1 MKTTLFT
8 IISVCLCATAANVSQ
23 GNGDTNVNQPTVKPN
38 SVGKV
43 LVQQLCT
50 SGAGLTELKSMIKQE
65 FQTMKKELIHE
76 IEKKDSKDPWI
87 KMNTAP
93 VCFGAKGDQFG
104 KFFVPIGGRLAS
116 IKLVH
121 FYGYVTC
128 AKSNKKFWSYWG
140 CSTYVSSLKEMVNIV
155 ITNSSN
161 HILLPSSQFMRNNN
175 KWSSLQGYNSF
186 SPEIVLSVFS
196 DPSVV
201 VKGQELRLWFGEDMV
216 NSFYEGDN
224 DGKSCCD
231 VYARL
236 V

>member
-8 IISVCLCATAANVSQ
+8 LLSICLCSSAANVSTQ
-23 GNGDTNVNQPTVKPN
+23 GTDDNQPKIKPN
-38 SVGKV
+38 THAKV
-43 LVQQLCT
+43 LVQQLCN
-50 SGAGLTELKSMIKQE
+50 SGGAGLTELRSMIKQE
-65 FQTMKKELIHE
+65 FQTMKKELTEE
-76 IEKKDSKDPWI
+76 IGKKESKDPWI

-104 KFFVPIGGRLAS
+104 KFFVSASGRLAS

-128 AKSNKKFWSYWG
+128 NKRDKRFWSYWG
-140 CSTYVSSLKEMVNIV
+140 CSTVSSVKEKVNVV
-155 ITNSSN
+155 ITNSAN
-161 HILLPSSQFMRNNN
+161 HILLPSSQFMHDSN

-196 DPSVV
+196 NPSVV
-201 VKGQELRLWFGEDMV
+201 VKGQELRLWYGEDLV
-216 NSFYEGDN
+216 NTESDN

-236 V
+236 L

>member
-1 MKTTLFT
+1 MKATLFT
-8 IISVCLCATAANVSQ
+8 LVSFCLCSSAANVSTQ
-23 GNGDTNVNQPTVKPN
+23 GTDLNQPKIKPN
-38 SVGKV
+38 TDAKV
-43 LVQQLCT
+43 LVQQLCN
-50 SGAGLTELKSMIKQE
+50 SGGTGLTGLRSMIKQE
-65 FQTMKKELIHE
+65 FQTMKKELTEE
-76 IEKKDSKDPWI
+76 IGKKEGKDPWI

-104 KFFVPIGGRLAS
+104 KFFVSASGRLAS

-128 AKSNKKFWSYWG
+128 AKGDKRFWSYWG
-140 CSTYVSSLKEMVNIV
+140 CSIYYGSLKEKVNIV
-155 ITNSSN
+155 ITNSAN
-161 HILLPSSQFMRNNN
+161 HILLPSSQFMDGSN

-196 DPSVV
+196 NPSVV
-201 VKGQELRLWFGEDMV
+201 VKGQELRLWYGEDLM
-216 NSFYEGDN
+216 NSAEGDN